1 MTQLTVSHSE
11 LRIVTQL
18 TVSHSELRTFLACPT
33 KHRFSYLLRR
43 ESTAPRADALTKGG
57 QIDVACAALVFGG
70 PAPEP
75 TWPDDPAIRALVRAW
90 DQYWP
95 HAEFLAE
102 EHHVKFRFEL
112 SPGLELIGEFDAIG
126 TYQGR
131 RVILERKSSSE
142 DISPGSSYW
151 QRVEL
156 SDAQVSLYLL
166 AADRLGL
173 GITEILYDVL
183 RKPALRP
190 KKGETPEAFE
200 QRCLETIAETPE
212 HYFQRKIL
220 TRLEPERAAHVRDVH
235 GTVRLMQAAAF
246 LGEDTPRNTGSCWA
260 FGRPCEFFP
269 VCGLGASI
277 DDPELF
283 RAREGSRI
291 RTEATMARTVAPPS
305 PQVKTLQSECIRV
318 AAALVR
324 IPAEAV
330 IRNRELIARDTTVAV
345 ALELKNASDGIADSP
360 EGAPRDPAIFP
371 RLDCS
376 VCSTEIV
383 CNTLRGPGDPHALAV
398 RTWLGPGRLG
408 WRHQGC
414 SSLGIIEVGLVESE
428 PDEII
433 PFRVVEDETE
443 RKALAR
449 KFSF

>member
-1 MTQLTVSHSE
+1 M
-11 LRIVTQL
+11 TQL
-18 TVSHSELRTFLACPT
+18 TVSHSELRTFLACPQ
-33 KHRFSYLLRR
+33 KHRFAYLLRR

-57 QIDVACAALVFGG
+57 QIDLACAALEFGG
-70 PAPEP
+70 AAPEP

-95 HAEFLAE
+95 HAQFLAE
-102 EHHVKFRFEL
+102 EHHIKFRFEL
-112 SPGLELIGEFDAIG
+112 SPGIEMIGEFDAIG

-142 DISPGSSYW
+142 DISPGSTYW

-183 RKPALRP
+183 RKPALRL

-246 LGEDTPRNTGSCWA
+246 LGEDTPRNTGSCWNY
-260 FGRPCEFFP
+260 GRPCEFYP

-277 DDPELF
+277 DNPELF

-291 RTEATMARTVAPPS
+291 RTEATTAPTLAPPS
-305 PQVKTLQSECIRV
+305 PQV
-318 AAALVR
+318 
-324 IPAEAV
+324 
-330 IRNRELIARDTTVAV
+330 
-345 ALELKNASDGIADSP
+345 ADSP
-360 EGAPRDPAIFP
+360 AVAPQEPAIFP

-376 VCSTEIV
+376 VCGTEIV

-414 SSLGIIEVGLVESE
+414 SSLGIIEGGLVESE
-428 PDEII
+428 PDESI

-443 RKALAR
+443 RKQRAR
-449 KFSF
+449 RFSF